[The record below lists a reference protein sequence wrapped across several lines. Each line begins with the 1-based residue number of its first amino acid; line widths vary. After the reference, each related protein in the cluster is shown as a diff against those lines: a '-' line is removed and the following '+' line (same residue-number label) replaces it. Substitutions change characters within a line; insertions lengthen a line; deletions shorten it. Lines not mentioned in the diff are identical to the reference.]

1 MTRLL
6 AINMNSV
13 RNLRAQSK
21 SEISKDYNN
30 FFCKS
35 VLTLYVLLR
44 NRNFIIGQIVSF
56 HCIFAKSQE
65 KVKF

>member
-30 FFCKS
+30 FFCKR
-35 VLTLYVLLR
+35 VLSFKYYYVIEIL
-44 NRNFIIGQIVSF
+44 
-56 HCIFAKSQE
+56 
-65 KVKF
+65 

>member
-35 VLTLYVLLR
+35 VLSLMYYYVIEIL
-44 NRNFIIGQIVSF
+44 
-56 HCIFAKSQE
+56 
-65 KVKF
+65 

>member
-1 MTRLL
+1 MTEKSFPRYFWIVFAFAGDSTMTRLL

-35 VLTLYVLLR
+35 VLSFMYYYVIEIL
-44 NRNFIIGQIVSF
+44 
-56 HCIFAKSQE
+56 
-65 KVKF
+65 